1 MEADRLLQSLLN
13 EECKFEDIL
22 KSLHQFSVSLLVP
35 QPEGDD
41 PCLPG
46 HGWTCPIRCYLAVQG
61 IREDGNFI
69 PPEVLTPRLAMLKYF
84 CRNCALI
91 QAEQVKGFTPG
102 GMIG

>member
-1 MEADRLLQSLLN
+1 
-13 EECKFEDIL
+13 
-22 KSLHQFSVSLLVP
+22 
-35 QPEGDD
+35 
-41 PCLPG
+41 
-46 HGWTCPIRCYLAVQG
+46 LAVQG